1 MGREN
6 VAITKLM
13 HVKERKNGNPHGGMY
28 DCIKYIIDP
37 EKTEN
42 YWIGGNAGTK
52 TDQVYQN
59 FMETKREFQKLD
71 GRQCYHFVISFRPGE
86 TDPVTAYNVAQEFCE
101 KYLGNHYQY
110 IFAVHTDHEHLH
122 AHIVFNSVSIVDG
135 IKYHYADG
143 DWKKYIQPVT
153 DSITVKYGLSPLTYE
168 EKRKGM
174 DYGAW
179 LASKTKM
186 GSLQEDIDYAIKH
199 AATYQQ
205 FFRIMERKYK
215 IRSGYSQKWQSEYL
229 TFKNDKMPRGFRSY
243 SLGKAYTV
251 DAIKQRIAMK
261 DFRPEKQLVNYY
273 VPPVKK
279 WTANVSGSWKKKNGS
294 YLTPYQKKY
303 MYYYWQIK
311 KSERKFSGGRGVQK
325 ASRQAEEMLRC
336 LRYIIREG
344 IHGEEDLKGR
354 RKQLRERKDYYE
366 MQMKMTSP
374 DPGMQEVKN
383 VLTRYR
389 YLIHYIETHNDDKVG
404 TYENELDELEEK
416 YPIDELMETEQ
427 RRRERNEETKEQLK
441 RIKSEQMMLRKIR
454 SNDKKRGIVL

>member
-59 FMETKREFQKLD
+59 FMETKRDFQKLD

-101 KYLGNHYQY
+101 KYLGNYQY

-153 DSITVKYGLSPLTYE
+153 DSITAKYGLSPLTYE

-205 FFRIMERKYK
+205 FFMIMEKNTKYAAV
-215 IRSGYSQKWQSEYL
+215 IH
-229 TFKNDKMPRGFRSY
+229 
-243 SLGKAYTV
+243 
-251 DAIKQRIAMK
+251 
-261 DFRPEKQLVNYY
+261 
-273 VPPVKK
+273 
-279 WTANVSGSWKKKNGS
+279 KNGS
-294 YLTPYQKKY
+294 PNTLPSKMIRCRVGFEVTRWGKLIRWTP
-303 MYYYWQIK
+303 
-311 KSERKFSGGRGVQK
+311 SN
-325 ASRQAEEMLRC
+325 
-336 LRYIIREG
+336 
-344 IHGEEDLKGR
+344 KG
-354 RKQLRERKDYYE
+354 
-366 MQMKMTSP
+366 SP
-374 DPGMQEVKN
+374 
-383 VLTRYR
+383 
-389 YLIHYIETHNDDKVG
+389 
-404 TYENELDELEEK
+404 
-416 YPIDELMETEQ
+416 
-427 RRRERNEETKEQLK
+427 
-441 RIKSEQMMLRKIR
+441 
-454 SNDKKRGIVL
+454 